1 MQKNNEFI
9 EGLLNE
15 KGITIDD
22 EEVKKQVVA
31 EMVAKLEEETNR
43 ALVNSLSEEQAK
55 ELAAKID
62 QPDFTEENVTEFMQ
76 KSGVDIAKITEDTKN
91 RFREFYLKGEEK

>member
-1 MQKNNEFI
+1 MQKTNEFI

-15 KGITIDD
+15 KGIVIDD
-22 EEVKKQVVA
+22 PEIKQQVVA
-31 EMVAKLEEETNR
+31 EMAAKLEEETNR
-43 ALVNSLSEEQAK
+43 ALVESLSEEQAK

-62 QPDFTEENVTEFMQ
+62 QPDFTEENMTEFMQ

-91 RFREFYLKGEEK
+91 RFREFYLREEAK